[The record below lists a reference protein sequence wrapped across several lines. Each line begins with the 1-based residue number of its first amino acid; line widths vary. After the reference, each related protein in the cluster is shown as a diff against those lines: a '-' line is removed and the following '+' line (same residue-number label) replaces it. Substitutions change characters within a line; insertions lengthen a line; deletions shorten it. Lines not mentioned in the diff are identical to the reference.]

1 MTAVVVSAS
10 LLAGCQWPRD
20 VDGTLER
27 VSGETLRVGVSEADP
42 WVRLEGSEPS
52 GVEVELV
59 RRLARELDAAVEW
72 VEGSTA
78 ELVEGLER
86 GALDVAVAGFTADE
100 PWTQKVTFTRPYLH
114 TRTVVAVPPGSARVD
129 SVEGVEVAVERN
141 SEHMGLVLDEDG
153 RPRVVDDP
161 GTAKGP
167 VVFENWRVADLALEA
182 SAVMLHQDERVMA
195 VRMGENAWL
204 TTVERFLMGHEQAD
218 IADLARDAA

>member
-1 MTAVVVSAS
+1 M
-10 LLAGCQWPRD
+10 
-20 VDGTLER
+20 
-27 VSGETLRVGVSEADP
+27 
-42 WVRLEGSEPS
+42 
-52 GVEVELV
+52 
-59 RRLARELDAAVEW
+59 
-72 VEGSTA
+72 
-78 ELVEGLER
+78 
-86 GALDVAVAGFTADE
+86 
-100 PWTQKVTFTRPYLH
+100 
-114 TRTVVAVPPGSARVD
+114 
-129 SVEGVEVAVERN
+129 ERN

-167 VVFENWRVADLALEA
+167 VVFENWRVADLDLEA